1 MPSPLRSWTTTRA
14 WGIHIF
20 TSLGVVCAFLT
31 IVASALGRPREALLW
46 LMVAQIVD
54 GIDGPMARGAKVKE
68 AVPVLSGHVLDLV
81 VDFCTCVFAPVYFAW
96 EFNLLPQPWEIPILC
111 LVLVT
116 SVLWFSREDIETRD
130 LWFRGFP
137 TAWNLVF
144 TLFWVVHL
152 PDWVIVVTSLALCGL
167 TVTPWMKLPHVMG
180 AAQFKA
186 VTVSFS
192 AVGVAAITWLIIDKD
207 TSARPVLLGVIGLWM
222 LYYWGIG
229 LWRSLQGDEIWPDP
243 DADASDASAD
253 VAASSAATERG

>member
-1 MPSPLRSWTTTRA
+1 MTEPTAWTTTRA
-14 WGIHIF
+14 WGIHVF

-54 GIDGPMARGAKVKE
+54 GIDGPMARGARVKE
-68 AVPVLSGHVLDLV
+68 HVPVLSGHVLDLV

-96 EFNLLPQPWEIPILC
+96 EFNLLPQQWEIPILC

-144 TLFWVVHL
+144 TLFWVIDL
-152 PDWVIVVTSLALCGL
+152 PDWALVAISLLLCL
-167 TVTPWMKLPHVMG
+167 ITVTPWVKLPHVMG
-180 AAQFKA
+180 AAQFRR
-186 VTVSFS
+186 VTVGFS
-192 AVGVAAITWLIIDKD
+192 LLGVIAATWLIIDRD
-207 TSARPVLLGVIGLWM
+207 TAVRPVLLAVIAAWVV
-222 LYYWGIG
+222 YYFGIG
-229 LWRSLQGDEIWPDP
+229 LWRSLQGDEIWPEAEP
-243 DADASDASAD
+243 ESTPA
-253 VAASSAATERG
+253 